1 MSPKTDENSTGTL
14 YTNYNADNLNSYTVF
29 CKKKIFIKKIKML
42 NQNDERYY
50 I

>member
-14 YTNYNADNLNSYTVF
+14 YTNNNADNLCSNTVF
-29 CKKKIFIKKIKML
+29 CKKKKIKKKIKMF
-42 NQNDERYY
+42 NQNDERYS